1 MDKPVVHLALL
12 STDHEDMEGY
22 TASLRTLFEKTIT
35 RIGHFHWGVDNPK
48 PTVRHQTHNGF
59 HGDYEPGDKG
69 AINIHMDFPRSMER
83 EVSLFQELFT
93 NTVLNREYG
102 DQDANKTF
110 TLALFEVVPAGKNS
124 FTLGRIKLITNVCFP
139 VVGVGFG
146 KLGEDFKH
154 RHRAFG
160 AEVPVDWKSIPE
172 QPVIIHEAEEGN
184 SSVTI
189 SGIELIANAK
199 ARAKIADLAQVIVQN
214 LSGTEPKA
222 KAVAK
227 K

>member
-1 MDKPVVHLALL
+1 MDKPTVHLALL

-22 TASLRTLFEKTIT
+22 TASLRTLFEQTVT

-48 PTVRHQTHNGF
+48 PTVRHQSHNGF

-69 AINIHMDFPRSMER
+69 AINIHMDFPRIAER

-93 NTVLNREYG
+93 NTVLNREYT
-102 DQDANKTF
+102 DPDAKKTF
-110 TLALFEVVPAGKNS
+110 TLALFEVVPTGKSS
-124 FTLGRIKLITNVCFP
+124 FTLGRIKLVTNVCFP

-146 KLGEDFKH
+146 KFGEDFQH
-154 RHRAFG
+154 RHRSFG
-160 AEVPVDWKSIPE
+160 TDVPVDWKAIPE
-172 QPVIIHEAEEGN
+172 QPAIIHESEEGTT
-184 SSVTI
+184 SLTI

-199 ARAKIADLAQVIVQN
+199 ARAKVNELAQAIVQN
-214 LSGTEPKA
+214 LSATEPKA